1 MFRMIVYP
9 CCLKD
14 SSRIGPELEKIA
26 LSGKVPDSTGQY
38 RTMIDVFAPNDTVVR
53 NCPVRASF
61 FSPRMCLDGN
71 YGPTPSR

>member
-14 SSRIGPELEKIA
+14 SARIGPELEKIA

-38 RTMIDVFAPNDTVVR
+38 RTMIDVFALNDTIDSISTHR
-53 NCPVRASF
+53 
-61 FSPRMCLDGN
+61 DGN
-71 YGPTPSR
+71 SECLTVRLRKFR